1 MSTTFDNSS
10 VINEASYD
18 GASRVLTIRFNSGA
32 TYAYEGVDESVHNG
46 LVNALSVGQ
55 FFAKNIRG
63 RFNATRQ

>member
-46 LVNALSVGQ
+46 LTSATSVGQ
-55 FFAKNIRG
+55 FFAQNIRG